1 LNFNQIIVFE
11 GRLIID
17 DEQRARNTLAALLK
31 EYCPQVAVIAS
42 CANIPEGVLAINMKR
57 PQLVFLDIEMPE
69 YNGFELLSFFREVD
83 FHIIFVTA
91 YNEYALKAFE
101 VSAVD
106 YLLKPVDIDKLKAAM
121 LKVEQK
127 LKNHDMQ
134 SKLDV
139 LKDSFGSG
147 QFNRIALPVTEG
159 LLFIEVPD
167 IVFLEAEGAYTNV
180 WLRNGSKIMAS
191 KKLKFFE
198 EVLESRP
205 NFFRS
210 HRSFIV
216 NINFLKKYNKNDSSL
231 TLDNGKVAYI
241 ARERK
246 VEFEEQLKVNKLTVG

>member
-1 LNFNQIIVFE
+1 MTNIRAI
-11 GRLIID
+11 IID
-17 DEQRARNTLAALLK
+17 DEQRARNTLSMLLK
-31 EYCPQVAVIAS
+31 EYCPHVEIIAS
-42 CANIPEGVLAINMKR
+42 CANVPEGVLAINQKR

-69 YNGFELLSFFREVD
+69 YNGFELLSFFRDVD
-83 FHIIFVTA
+83 FQVIFVTA

-106 YLLKPVDIDKLKAAM
+106 YLLKPVDIDKLKAA
-121 LKVEQK
+121 LDKAEQR
-127 LKNHDMQ
+127 LNSYDMQ

-139 LKDSFGSG
+139 LKESFNTG
-147 QFNRIALPVTEG
+147 QFNRIALPVSEG

-167 IVFLEAEGAYTNV
+167 IVYLEAEGSYTNV
-180 WLRNGSKIMAS
+180 WLKNGSKILAS

-198 EVLESRP
+198 EVLEARP

-241 ARERK
+241 SRERK
-246 VEFEEQLKVNKLTVG
+246 AEFEEQLKQNKLTVG

>member
-1 LNFNQIIVFE
+1 MSSIQAI
-11 GRLIID
+11 IID
-17 DEQRARNTLAALLK
+17 DEQRARNTLSTLIK
-31 EYCPQVAVIAS
+31 DYIPQVEVIAL
-42 CANIPEGVLAINMKR
+42 CANIPEGVLAINQKR
-57 PQLVFLDIEMPE
+57 PKLVFLDIEMPE

-91 YNEYALKAFE
+91 YNEYAIKAFE

-106 YLLKPVDIDKLKAAM
+106 YLLKPVDIDKLKTAIS
-121 LKVEQK
+121 KVEQR
-127 LKNHDMQ
+127 LSSYDMH

-139 LKDSFGSG
+139 LKDSFSTG
-147 QFNRIALPVTEG
+147 QFNRIALPVSEG

-167 IVFLEAEGAYTNV
+167 IVYLEAEGAYTNV
-180 WLRNGSKIMAS
+180 WLRNGSKILAS
-191 KKLKFFE
+191 KKMKFFE
-198 EVLESRP
+198 EILESRP

-241 ARERK
+241 SRERK
-246 VEFEEQLKVNKLTVG
+246 AEFEEQLKQNKLTIGL